1 LRHGIEPAGAVRW
14 RRTVTDT
21 EREATTPMTDTLI
34 PDREQATQEL
44 SELRLRTDL
53 FIGGDFRPA
62 HEGRRFITE
71 NPATGQPITEVAE
84 GGVADVEAAVAAAR
98 GAADRGV
105 WSRIDPGARK
115 RILLAWADSIEA
127 NARELGLI
135 ETIDAGKPIT
145 DTVGL
150 DMPETA
156 ACIRWHAEAI
166 DKLYGQVAPSPEG
179 TVATI
184 TREPVGV
191 VGAVV
196 PWNYPAQMAAWKLGP
211 ALATGN
217 SVIIK
222 PASTTSL
229 SLLRIAELGA
239 EAGIPDGVLNVVTG
253 PGDTVGA
260 AIGRHPDI
268 DCVAFT
274 GSTEVGRRFL
284 TWSAESN
291 LKRVLLELGG
301 KSPQVVFEDVTD
313 MAGVAANAATAI
325 FWNMGENCS
334 AGSRL
339 IVHRSRKD
347 DLLDALQAELAAWPV
362 GDPLDPSTKIGA
374 LISRSHLERVLGY
387 VAAGREEGA
396 RLVTGGERILEETGG
411 YFVPPTIFDRVRNDM
426 RIAREEIFGPVLS
439 VIEFDT
445 EEEAVAIA
453 NDTAYGLAAS
463 IYTDDLNV
471 AHRVA
476 REIRAGTVGVNAYA
490 EGDMTTPFGG
500 YRQSGFGGHDKSV
513 HAHDQYTEL
522 KTTWIVLKPRD

>member
-1 LRHGIEPAGAVRW
+1 
-14 RRTVTDT
+14 
-21 EREATTPMTDTLI
+21 MTDTLI
-34 PDREQATQEL
+34 PARDEAAAEVDRL
-44 SELRLRTDL
+44 NLRTQP
-53 FIGGDFRPA
+53 FIGGEFRDA
-62 HEGRRFITE
+62 IGGRRYVTE
-71 NPATGQPITEVAE
+71 NPATGRPIAEVAE
-84 GGVADVEAAVAAAR
+84 GGPADVDAAVAAAR
-98 GAADRGV
+98 AAFDDGR
-105 WSRIDPGARK
+105 WSRLSPGDRK
-115 RILLAWADSIEA
+115 RILIRWADLIEA
-127 NARELGLI
+127 NGREIGLI

-150 DMPETA
+150 DVPETA
-156 ACIRWHAEAI
+156 SCIRWHAEAA
-166 DKLYGQVAPSPEG
+166 DKVYGQVAPSPEG

-191 VGAVV
+191 VGAVI

-217 SVIIK
+217 SIVIK

-253 PGDTVGA
+253 PGDTVGE

-284 TWSAESN
+284 GYSADSN

-301 KSPQVVFEDVTD
+301 KSPQLVFADAAD
-313 MAGVAANAATAI
+313 MADVAANVAIAI

-339 IVHRSRKD
+339 IVHRSRKAE
-347 DLLDALQAELAAWPV
+347 LIEAVRAELANWPV

-374 LISRSHLERVLGY
+374 LISRGHMEKVLGY
-387 VAAGREEGA
+387 IDVGRSEGA
-396 RLVTGGERILEETGG
+396 RVVAGGERILEETGG
-411 YFVPPTIFDRVRNDM
+411 WFVPPTIFDGVRNDM

-439 VIEFDT
+439 VIEFET
-445 EEEAVAIA
+445 ETEAVALA
-453 NDTAYGLAAS
+453 NDTPYGLAAS
-463 IYTDDLNV
+463 LYTRDLNV

-476 REIRAGTVGVNAYA
+476 RELKAGVVGINAYS

-500 YRQSGFGGHDKSV
+500 YKLSGFGGHDKSL
-513 HAHDQYTEL
+513 HAHDQYTET
-522 KTTWIVLKPRD
+522 KTIWIQLSGG

>member
-1 LRHGIEPAGAVRW
+1 M
-14 RRTVTDT
+14 T
-21 EREATTPMTDTLI
+21 ETLI
-34 PDREQATQEL
+34 PAIDEARAEAETLRQ
-44 SELRLRTDL
+44 RLRNQL
-53 FIGGDFRPA
+53 FIGGGFRDA
-62 HEGRRFITE
+62 ATGRRFTSE
-71 NPATGQPITEVAE
+71 NPATGQSIAEVAE
-84 GGVADVEAAVAAAR
+84 GGPADVDEAVKAAR
-98 GAADRGV
+98 RAVDDGR
-105 WSRIDPGARK
+105 WSRLAPGDRK
-115 RILLAWADSIEA
+115 RILVRWADLIEA
-127 NARELGLI
+127 DARELGLI
-135 ETIDAGKPIT
+135 ETIDAGKPIS

-156 ACIRWHAEAI
+156 ACIRWHAEAA
-166 DKLYGQVAPSPEG
+166 DKTYGQVAPTPDG

-191 VGAVV
+191 VGAVI

-217 SVIIK
+217 SVVIK

-253 PGDTVGA
+253 PGDTVGE

-284 TWSAESN
+284 TYSAETN

-301 KSPQVVFEDVTD
+301 KSPQLVFPDVTD
-313 MAGVAANAATAI
+313 FESIAANVAIAI

-339 IVHRSRKD
+339 IAHRSVKD
-347 DLLDALQAELAAWPV
+347 RLLQAVAAELEAWRV
-362 GDPLDPSTKIGA
+362 GDPLDPETKIGA
-374 LISRSHLERVLGY
+374 LISRGHMERVLGY
-387 VAAGREEGA
+387 IDAGRAEGA
-396 RLVTGGERILEETGG
+396 RVVTGGGRILEETGG
-411 YFVPPTIFDRVRNDM
+411 YFVPPTIFDGVRNDM

-439 VIEFDT
+439 VIEFET
-445 EEEAVAIA
+445 EAEAVAIA
-453 NDTAYGLAAS
+453 NDTPYGLAAS
-463 IYTDDLNV
+463 LYTHDLDV

-476 REIRAGTVGVNAYA
+476 RELRAGVVGVNAYS

-500 YRQSGFGGHDKSV
+500 YKLSGFGGHDKSL

-522 KTTWIVLKPRD
+522 KTIWIQVAPRA

>member
-1 LRHGIEPAGAVRW
+1 
-14 RRTVTDT
+14 
-21 EREATTPMTDTLI
+21 MTDTLI
-34 PDREQATQEL
+34 PDRAQAVDEIGA
-44 SELRLRTDL
+44 LRLRTDL

-62 HEGRRFITE
+62 ADGRRFVSE

-84 GGVADVEAAVAAAR
+84 GGVADVDAAVAAAR
-98 GAADRGV
+98 AAADSGV
-105 WSRIDPGARK
+105 WARMDPAARK
-115 RILLAWADSIEA
+115 RILLDWADRIEGH
-127 NARELGLI
+127 ARELGLI

-156 ACIRWHAEAI
+156 NCIRWHAEAI

-179 TVATI
+179 TVAMV

-217 SVIIK
+217 SVVIK

-260 AIGRHPDI
+260 ALGRHPDI
-268 DCVAFT
+268 DCLAFT

-284 TWSAESN
+284 AWSAESN

-301 KSPQVVFEDVTD
+301 KSPQIVFGDVTD
-313 MAGVAANAATAI
+313 LAAVAANAAVAI

-339 IVHRSRKD
+339 IVHRSKRAA
-347 DLLDALQAELAAWPV
+347 LLEALEAELRAWPV
-362 GDPLDPSTKIGA
+362 GDPLDPATKIGA
-374 LISRSHLERVLGY
+374 LISRQHLERVLGY
-387 VAAGREEGA
+387 VQLGREEGA
-396 RLVTGGERILEETGG
+396 RLVTGGERILEDTGG
-411 YFVPPTIFDRVRNDM
+411 YFVPPTIFDGVRNDM
-426 RIAREEIFGPVLS
+426 RIAQEEIFGPVLS
-439 VIEFDT
+439 VIEFET
-445 EEEAVAIA
+445 EAEAVAIA

-476 REIRAGTVGVNAYA
+476 RDLRAGTVGVNAYA

-500 YRQSGFGGHDKSV
+500 FKQSGFGGHDKSV

-522 KTTWIVLKPRD
+522 KTTWITLKARD